1 MLIDEYFEYQLN
13 FEKKYG
19 TETLVLMQVGSFF
32 EFYGVDNKEEKIGNL
47 QFITELLNIQ
57 LTRRNKAILENSR
70 SNCLMGGFP
79 THALKRFLPLLLNNN
94 YTIILIEQT
103 TEPPNP
109 KREITQIFS
118 PGTYIE
124 EINKSDPNFIV
135 SIYLTEHDCYKTGAS
150 VFMVGLSAIDLS
162 TGQNIIYQGS
172 VNSYDKNALLE
183 DIYRF
188 IESNNPKEILFYSNE
203 LSKVSTN
210 EIRQTLN
217 SMNRIVHLHFNDI
230 EKKFFQISYQNVFL
244 GKIFPNH
251 GLLSPIEFLD
261 FERKYEALVSYLLLL
276 QFSYEH
282 NERIIEKIQKP
293 TIWEYHDHLI
303 LYHNT
308 IYQLNIIST
317 DTYKEANNK
326 CKYKCLY
333 DIINKTSTSL
343 GKRLLKYRIMNP
355 ITNINILNNRYLKIE
370 NMISS
375 GKIYEIENILNEI
388 VDIERLHR
396 KISLQMLHP
405 YEFLNLSYS
414 YDNILKLFEYFGN
427 SNSNDSNDSK
437 INKKKDENNNYLMSL
452 YDIKQQTIDDFKL
465 YIKYYK
471 YVFDLMEMGKYGLL
485 NITNSFLNKGIYL
498 EIDNIQ
504 DEIEKINDFFNKEC
518 NYLSNIIEKDSDFVK
533 VDNNERE
540 GYFYYCT
547 KKRADVLM
555 EKMNASDKK
564 KYEIKKFNG
573 SNIKIISKEIMEKS
587 DKIIANKDNIQ
598 KIVKDKYLE
607 ILLNI
612 ENKFRNVLD
621 EISKFVAE
629 FDFIKSGAKCAI
641 IYNYCKPE
649 IINKYDNKSYF
660 SSKKI
665 RHPIIEVINQE
676 KVYVEND
683 IELLKKDIKNEI
695 KNQKEENSCSGI
707 LLYGVN
713 GVGKSSLG
721 KAIGSNIILAQMG
734 YYTASSNFVYYPY
747 HKIFTRING
756 DDNIFKG
763 MSSFVVEMSELK
775 SILKYADSQSIVIGD
790 EVCKGTEET
799 SALAIVSS
807 SIVHF
812 SKNNV
817 NFILATHFHKLYDL
831 SCIKNLKNLKLYHLS
846 VNYDSKNDIII
857 YGRKLEHGIGSDLYG
872 LEIANYIIKDDN
884 FMAFAKNIRN
894 EVLNLQTEIVSTQ
907 TSNYNKDLYIDKCM
921 ICGDNGLTYPLDT
934 HHIIEQKIFDKNN
947 NSESFHK
954 NKLSNLVVLCK
965 IHHDSVH
972 HGNLTINGYKD
983 STNGLLLDYNDK
995 NSEKKDKQIET
1006 ELKKGN
1012 KKYNNSQIEIIKNI
1026 ANKLKEQKQS
1036 MNIIQNE
1043 LKKQGMQIS
1052 PKTIKNILNDTY

>member
-1 MLIDEYFEYQLN
+1 
-13 FEKKYG
+13 
-19 TETLVLMQVGSFF
+19 
-32 EFYGVDNKEEKIGNL
+32 
-47 QFITELLNIQ
+47 
-57 LTRRNKAILENSR
+57 
-70 SNCLMGGFP
+70 
-79 THALKRFLPLLLNNN
+79 
-94 YTIILIEQT
+94 
-103 TEPPNP
+103 
-109 KREITQIFS
+109 
-118 PGTYIE
+118 
-124 EINKSDPNFIV
+124 
-135 SIYLTEHDCYKTGAS
+135 
-150 VFMVGLSAIDLS
+150 
-162 TGQNIIYQGS
+162 
-172 VNSYDKNALLE
+172 
-183 DIYRF
+183 
-188 IESNNPKEILFYSNE
+188 
-203 LSKVSTN
+203 
-210 EIRQTLN
+210 
-217 SMNRIVHLHFNDI
+217 
-230 EKKFFQISYQNVFL
+230 
-244 GKIFPNH
+244 
-251 GLLSPIEFLD
+251 
-261 FERKYEALVSYLLLL
+261 
-276 QFSYEH
+276 
-282 NERIIEKIQKP
+282 
-293 TIWEYHDHLI
+293 
-303 LYHNT
+303 
-308 IYQLNIIST
+308 
-317 DTYKEANNK
+317 
-326 CKYKCLY
+326 
-333 DIINKTSTSL
+333 
-343 GKRLLKYRIMNP
+343 MNP
-355 ITNINILNNRYLKIE
+355 ITNVDILNNRYLKIE

-414 YDNILKLFEYFGN
+414 YDNILKLFEYFD
-427 SNSNDSNDSK
+427 ND
-437 INKKKDENNNYLMSL
+437 NKKKDENKNNLMSL
-452 YDIKQQTIDDFKL
+452 YDIKQQTIDDFNL

-485 NITNSFLNKGIYL
+485 NITNSFLKKGIYL

-547 KKRADVLM
+547 KKRADILM
-555 EKMNASDKK
+555 EKISTSDKK
-564 KYEIKKFNG
+564 KYEIRKFNG
-573 SNIKIISKEIMEKS
+573 SNIKIVSKEIMEKS
-587 DKIIANKDNIQ
+587 DKIISNKDNIQ

-612 ENKFRNVLD
+612 ENKFRLVLD

-649 IINKYDNKSYF
+649 IVNKYDNKSYF

-676 KVYVEND
+676 KAYIEND
-683 IELLKKDIKNEI
+683 VELV
-695 KNQKEENSCSGI
+695 KEEDCCSGI

-831 SCIKNLKNLKLYHLS
+831 SCIKDLKNIKLYHLS

-857 YGRKLEHGIGSDLYG
+857 YGRKLEHGSGSDLYG

-907 TSNYNKDLYIDKCM
+907 TSNYNKDLYVDKCM

-965 IHHDSVH
+965 THHDSVH
-972 HGNLTINGYKD
+972 HGNLIINGYKD
-983 STNGLLLDYNDK
+983 TTNGLLLDFNDK
-995 NSEKKDKQIET
+995 NILKDSDEDIKKS
-1006 ELKKGN
+1006 KK
-1012 KKYNNSQIEIIKNI
+1012 KI
-1026 ANKLKEQKQS
+1026 
-1036 MNIIQNE
+1036 
-1043 LKKQGMQIS
+1043 
-1052 PKTIKNILNDTY
+1052 

>member
-135 SIYLTEHDCYKTGAS
+135 SIYLTEHDCYKTGSS

-230 EKKFFQISYQNVFL
+230 EKKFFQLSYQNVFL

-317 DTYKEANNK
+317 DSYKEVNNK

-355 ITNINILNNRYLKIE
+355 ITNIDILNNRYLKIE
-370 NMISS
+370 SMISS

-414 YDNILKLFEYFGN
+414 YDNILKLFEYFD
-427 SNSNDSNDSK
+427 ND
-437 INKKKDENNNYLMSL
+437 NKKKDDNKLMSL

-485 NITNSFLNKGIYL
+485 NITNSFLKKGIYL

-547 KKRADVLM
+547 KKRADILM
-555 EKMNASDKK
+555 EKLSSSDKK
-564 KYEIKKFNG
+564 KYEIRKFNG
-573 SNIKIISKEIMEKS
+573 SNIKIVSKEIMEKS

-612 ENKFRNVLD
+612 ENKFRLVLD

-629 FDFIKSGAKCAI
+629 FDFVKSGAKCAI

-649 IINKYDNKSYF
+649 IINKYNNKSYF

-676 KVYVEND
+676 KAYIEND
-683 IELLKKDIKNEI
+683 VELVKKEKE
-695 KNQKEENSCSGI
+695 QKENIENEDCCSGI

-831 SCIKNLKNLKLYHLS
+831 SCIKDLKNIKLYHLS

-857 YGRKLEHGIGSDLYG
+857 YGRKLEHGSGSDLYG

-907 TSNYNKDLYIDKCM
+907 TSNYNKDLYVDKCM

-934 HHIIEQKIFDKNN
+934 HHIVEQKIFDKNN

-965 IHHDSVH
+965 THHDSVH

-995 NSEKKDKQIET
+995 NNQIQKEEDQEQKET
-1006 ELKKGN
+1006 KGKGKTN

>member
-32 EFYGVDNKEEKIGNL
+32 EFYGVDNNQEKIGNL

-135 SIYLTEHDCYKTGAS
+135 SIYLTEHDCYKTGSS

-217 SMNRIVHLHFNDI
+217 SMNRIVHLHFSDI
-230 EKKFFQISYQNVFL
+230 EKKFFQLSYQNAFL

-317 DTYKEANNK
+317 DSYKEANNK

-355 ITNINILNNRYLKIE
+355 ITNTDILNNRYLKIE

-414 YDNILKLFEYFGN
+414 YDNILKLFEYFV
-427 SNSNDSNDSK
+427 SD
-437 INKKKDENNNYLMSL
+437 IQLMSL
-452 YDIKQQTIDDFKL
+452 YDIKQQTIDDFNL

-485 NITNSFLNKGIYL
+485 NITNSFLKKGIYL
-498 EIDNIQ
+498 EIDSIQ

-533 VDNNERE
+533 VDNNDRE

-547 KKRADVLM
+547 KKRADILM
-555 EKMNASDKK
+555 EKLNASDKK
-564 KYEIKKFNG
+564 KYEIRKFNG
-573 SNIKIISKEIMEKS
+573 SNIKIVSKEIMEKS

-612 ENKFRNVLD
+612 ENKFRLVLD

-629 FDFIKSGAKCAI
+629 FDFVKSGAKCAI
-641 IYNYCKPE
+641 LYNYCKPE

-676 KVYVEND
+676 KSYVEND
-683 IELLKKDIKNEI
+683 VELLKKDIKNE
-695 KNQKEENSCSGI
+695 KEQKEQKEEDYCSGI

-721 KAIGSNIILAQMG
+721 KAIGTNIILAQMG
-734 YYTASSNFVYYPY
+734 YYTASSNFIFYPY

-831 SCIKNLKNLKLYHLS
+831 SCIKNLKNIKLYHLS

-857 YGRKLEHGIGSDLYG
+857 YGRKLEHGSGSDLYG

-907 TSNYNKDLYIDKCM
+907 TSNYNKDLYVDKCM

-934 HHIIEQKIFDKNN
+934 HHIVEQKIFEKNN
-947 NSESFHK
+947 NTESFHK
-954 NKLSNLVVLCK
+954 NKLANLVVLCK
-965 IHHDSVH
+965 THHDSVH

-983 STNGLLLDYNDK
+983 TTNGLLLDYNDK
-995 NSEKKDKQIET
+995 NNKIQKDQEDQEQIDKQKET
-1006 ELKKGN
+1006 KGKTN
-1012 KKYNNSQIEIIKNI
+1012 KKYNNTQIEIIKNI

-1036 MNIIQNE
+1036 MIIIQNE

-1052 PKTIKNILNDTY
+1052 PKTIKNILNNSY

>member
-32 EFYGVDNKEEKIGNL
+32 EFYGVDNNEEKIGNL

-135 SIYLTEHDCYKTGAS
+135 SIYLTEHDCYKTGSS

-230 EKKFFQISYQNVFL
+230 EKKFFQISYQNAFL

-317 DTYKEANNK
+317 DSYKEANNK

-355 ITNINILNNRYLKIE
+355 ITNVDILNNRYLKIE

-414 YDNILKLFEYFGN
+414 YDNILKLFEYFD
-427 SNSNDSNDSK
+427 ND
-437 INKKKDENNNYLMSL
+437 NKKKDENKNNLMSL
-452 YDIKQQTIDDFKL
+452 YDIKQQTIDDFNL

-485 NITNSFLNKGIYL
+485 NITNSFLKKGIYL

-547 KKRADVLM
+547 KKRADILM

-564 KYEIKKFNG
+564 KYEIRKFNG
-573 SNIKIISKEIMEKS
+573 SNIKIVSKEIMEKS

-629 FDFIKSGAKCAI
+629 FDFVKSGAKCAI
-641 IYNYCKPE
+641 LYNYCKPE

-676 KVYVEND
+676 KTYVEND
-683 IELLKKDIKNEI
+683 VELLKKE
-695 KNQKEENSCSGI
+695 KEKDYCSGI

-721 KAIGSNIILAQMG
+721 KAIGTNIILAQMG
-734 YYTASSNFVYYPY
+734 YYTACSNFVYYPY

-775 SILKYADSQSIVIGD
+775 SILKYSDSRSIVIGD

-807 SIVHF
+807 TIVHF

-831 SCIKNLKNLKLYHLS
+831 SCIKDLKNIKLYHLS

-857 YGRKLEHGIGSDLYG
+857 YGRKLEHGSGSDLYG
-872 LEIANYIIKDDN
+872 LEIANYIIKDDE
-884 FMAFAKNIRN
+884 FITFAKNIRN
-894 EVLNLQTEIVSTQ
+894 EVLNLQTKIVSTQ
-907 TSNYNKDLYIDKCM
+907 TSNYNKDLFVDKCM

-934 HHIIEQKIFDKNN
+934 HHIVEQKIFDKNN

-965 IHHDSVH
+965 THHDNVH

-983 STNGLLLDYNDK
+983 TTNGLLLDFNDK
-995 NSEKKDKQIET
+995 NILKDSDEDVKKSK
-1006 ELKKGN
+1006 
-1012 KKYNNSQIEIIKNI
+1012 KKYGKEQIDLVKNI
-1026 ANKLKEQKQS
+1026 FNKLKEQKQS
-1036 MNIIQNE
+1036 MNIIQKE
-1043 LKKQGMQIS
+1043 LQKNGLQIS
-1052 PKTIKNILNDTY
+1052 PKIIRSIINDSY

>member
-1 MLIDEYFEYQLN
+1 MVSL
-13 FEKKYG
+13 KYI
-19 TETLVLMQVGSFF
+19 F
-32 EFYGVDNKEEKIGNL
+32 
-47 QFITELLNIQ
+47 
-57 LTRRNKAILENSR
+57 
-70 SNCLMGGFP
+70 
-79 THALKRFLPLLLNNN
+79 RF
-94 YTIILIEQT
+94 
-103 TEPPNP
+103 
-109 KREITQIFS
+109 
-118 PGTYIE
+118 
-124 EINKSDPNFIV
+124 
-135 SIYLTEHDCYKTGAS
+135 
-150 VFMVGLSAIDLS
+150 
-162 TGQNIIYQGS
+162 
-172 VNSYDKNALLE
+172 
-183 DIYRF
+183 
-188 IESNNPKEILFYSNE
+188 
-203 LSKVSTN
+203 
-210 EIRQTLN
+210 
-217 SMNRIVHLHFNDI
+217 
-230 EKKFFQISYQNVFL
+230 
-244 GKIFPNH
+244 
-251 GLLSPIEFLD
+251 
-261 FERKYEALVSYLLLL
+261 
-276 QFSYEH
+276 
-282 NERIIEKIQKP
+282 
-293 TIWEYHDHLI
+293 
-303 LYHNT
+303 YHNT

-317 DTYKEANNK
+317 DSYKEANNK

-355 ITNINILNNRYLKIE
+355 ITNTDILNNRYLKIE

-414 YDNILKLFEYFGN
+414 YDNILKLFEYFV
-427 SNSNDSNDSK
+427 DDSK
-437 INKKKDENNNYLMSL
+437 NGTKNDNKIMSL
-452 YDIKQQTIDDFKL
+452 YDIKQQTIDDFRL

-485 NITNSFLNKGIYL
+485 NITNSFLKKGIYL

-547 KKRADVLM
+547 KKRADILM
-555 EKMNASDKK
+555 EKLNASDKK
-564 KYEIKKFNG
+564 KYEIRKFNG
-573 SNIKIISKEIMEKS
+573 SNIKIVSKEIMEKS

-612 ENKFRNVLD
+612 ENKFRLVLD

-641 IYNYCKPE
+641 LYNYCKPE

-660 SSKKI
+660 SSKQI

-676 KVYVEND
+676 KSYVEND
-683 IELLKKDIKNEI
+683 VELLKKDIKNE
-695 KNQKEENSCSGI
+695 KEQKDEKEKEQDYCSGI

-721 KAIGSNIILAQMG
+721 KAIGTNIILAQMG
-734 YYTASSNFVYYPY
+734 YYTASSNFIFYPY

-831 SCIKNLKNLKLYHLS
+831 SCIKNLKNIKLYHLS

-857 YGRKLEHGIGSDLYG
+857 YGRKLEYGSGSDLYG

-894 EVLNLQTEIVSTQ
+894 EVLNIQTEIVSTQ
-907 TSNYNKDLYIDKCM
+907 TSNYNKDLYVDKCM

-934 HHIIEQKIFDKNN
+934 HHIVEQKIFDKNN
-947 NSESFHK
+947 NTESFHK
-954 NKLSNLVVLCK
+954 NKLANLVVLCK
-965 IHHDSVH
+965 THHDSVH

-983 STNGLLLDYNDK
+983 TTNGLLLDYNDK
-995 NSEKKDKQIET
+995 NTEKDTEQIDKQKET
-1006 ELKKGN
+1006 KGKTN
-1012 KKYNNSQIEIIKNI
+1012 KKYNNIQIEIIKNI

-1036 MNIIQNE
+1036 MTIIQNE

-1052 PKTIKNILNDTY
+1052 PKTIKNILNNSY

>member
-32 EFYGVDNKEEKIGNL
+32 EFYGVDNNQEKIGNL

-135 SIYLTEHDCYKTGAS
+135 SIYLTEHDCYKTGSS

-217 SMNRIVHLHFNDI
+217 SMNRIVHLHFSDI
-230 EKKFFQISYQNVFL
+230 EKKFFQLSYQNAFL

-317 DTYKEANNK
+317 DSYKEANNK

-355 ITNINILNNRYLKIE
+355 ITNTDILNNRYLKIE

-414 YDNILKLFEYFGN
+414 YDNILKLFEYFV
-427 SNSNDSNDSK
+427 SD
-437 INKKKDENNNYLMSL
+437 IQLMSL
-452 YDIKQQTIDDFKL
+452 YDIKQQTIDDFNL

-485 NITNSFLNKGIYL
+485 NITNSFLKKGIYL
-498 EIDNIQ
+498 EIDSIQ

-533 VDNNERE
+533 VDNNDRE

-547 KKRADVLM
+547 KKRADILM
-555 EKMNASDKK
+555 EKLNASDKK
-564 KYEIKKFNG
+564 KYEIRKFNG
-573 SNIKIISKEIMEKS
+573 SNIKIVSKEIMEKS

-612 ENKFRNVLD
+612 ENKFRLVLD

-629 FDFIKSGAKCAI
+629 FDFVKSGAKCAI
-641 IYNYCKPE
+641 LYNYCKPE

-676 KVYVEND
+676 KSYVEND
-683 IELLKKDIKNEI
+683 VELLKKDIKNE
-695 KNQKEENSCSGI
+695 KEQKEQKEEDYCSGI

-721 KAIGSNIILAQMG
+721 KAIGTNIILAQMG
-734 YYTASSNFVYYPY
+734 YYTASSNFIFYPY

-831 SCIKNLKNLKLYHLS
+831 SCIKNLKNIKLYHLS

-857 YGRKLEHGIGSDLYG
+857 YGRKLEHGSGSDLYG

-907 TSNYNKDLYIDKCM
+907 TSNYNKDLYVDKCM

-934 HHIIEQKIFDKNN
+934 HHIVEQKIFDKNN
-947 NSESFHK
+947 NTESFHK
-954 NKLSNLVVLCK
+954 NKLANLVVLCK
-965 IHHDSVH
+965 THHDSVH

-983 STNGLLLDYNDK
+983 TTNGLLLDYNDK
-995 NSEKKDKQIET
+995 NNKIQKDQEDQEQIDKQKET
-1006 ELKKGN
+1006 KGKTN
-1012 KKYNNSQIEIIKNI
+1012 KKYNNTQIEIIKNI

-1036 MNIIQNE
+1036 MIIIQNE

-1052 PKTIKNILNDTY
+1052 PKTIKNILNNSY

>member
-32 EFYGVDNKEEKIGNL
+32 EFYGVDNSEEKIGNL

-135 SIYLTEHDCYKTGAS
+135 SIYLTEHDCYKTGSS
-150 VFMVGLSAIDLS
+150 VFMVGLCAIDLS

-203 LSKVSTN
+203 LSKVSSN

-217 SMNRIVHLHFNDI
+217 SMNRIVHLHFDEI
-230 EKKFFQISYQNVFL
+230 EKKFFQLSYQNAFL
-244 GKIFPNH
+244 GKIFHNH

-317 DTYKEANNK
+317 DSYKEANNK

-355 ITNINILNNRYLKIE
+355 ITNIDILNNRYLKIE

-375 GKIYEIENILNEI
+375 GKMYEIENILNEI

-414 YDNILKLFEYFGN
+414 YDNILKLFDYFN
-427 SNSNDSNDSK
+427 SNND
-437 INKKKDENNNYLMSL
+437 NKNKENKNHLIPFSL
-452 YDIKQQTIDDFKL
+452 FDIKQQTIDDFNL

-471 YVFDLMEMGKYGLL
+471 YVFNLLEMGKYGLL

-504 DEIEKINDFFNKEC
+504 DEIEKINDFFEKEC
-518 NYLSNIIEKDSDFVK
+518 SYLSNIIEKDSDFVK
-533 VDNNERE
+533 VDNNDRE

-547 KKRADVLM
+547 KKRADILM
-555 EKMNASDKK
+555 EKLSANDKK
-564 KYEIKKFNG
+564 KYEIRKFNG
-573 SNIKIISKEIMEKS
+573 SNIKIVSKEIMEKS

-612 ENKFRNVLD
+612 ENKFRHVLD

-629 FDFIKSGAKCAI
+629 LDFVKSGAKCAI
-641 IYNYCKPE
+641 VYNYCKPE
-649 IINKYDNKSYF
+649 IVNKYDNKSYF

-683 IELLKKDIKNEI
+683 VELLKEELNDNEQLKND
-695 KNQKEENSCSGI
+695 NYCSGI

-721 KAIGSNIILAQMG
+721 KAIGINIILAQMG
-734 YYTASSNFVYYPY
+734 YYTASSSFVFFPY

-775 SILKYADSQSIVIGD
+775 SILKYADSRSIVIGD

-817 NFILATHFHKLYDL
+817 NFILATHFHKLCEL
-831 SCIKNLKNLKLYHLS
+831 SCIKNLNNIKLYHLS
-846 VNYDSKNDIII
+846 VDYDSKNDIII
-857 YGRKLEHGIGSDLYG
+857 YGRKLEPGAGSDLYG

-894 EVLNLQTEIVSTQ
+894 EVLNIQTEIVSTH
-907 TSNYNKDLYIDKCM
+907 TSNYNKDLYVDKCM
-921 ICGDNGLTYPLDT
+921 ICGDNGMTYPLDT
-934 HHIIEQKIFDKNN
+934 HHIVEQSVFDKNN
-947 NSESFHK
+947 NNESFHK
-954 NKLSNLVVLCK
+954 NKLANLVVLCK
-965 IHHDSVH
+965 THHDSVH
-972 HGNLTINGYKD
+972 NGNLIINGYKD
-983 STNGLLLDYNDK
+983 TTNGLILDYNDISNQQNIEIKK
-995 NSEKKDKQIET
+995 NK
-1006 ELKKGN
+1006 
-1012 KKYNNSQIEIIKNI
+1012 KKYNHIDIFCIKTI
-1026 ANKLKEQKQS
+1026 ADKFNGQKQS
-1036 MNIIQNE
+1036 MLLIQNE
-1043 LKKQGMQIS
+1043 LKKHGMNIS

>member
-1 MLIDEYFEYQLN
+1 
-13 FEKKYG
+13 
-19 TETLVLMQVGSFF
+19 
-32 EFYGVDNKEEKIGNL
+32 
-47 QFITELLNIQ
+47 
-57 LTRRNKAILENSR
+57 
-70 SNCLMGGFP
+70 
-79 THALKRFLPLLLNNN
+79 
-94 YTIILIEQT
+94 
-103 TEPPNP
+103 
-109 KREITQIFS
+109 
-118 PGTYIE
+118 
-124 EINKSDPNFIV
+124 
-135 SIYLTEHDCYKTGAS
+135 
-150 VFMVGLSAIDLS
+150 
-162 TGQNIIYQGS
+162 
-172 VNSYDKNALLE
+172 
-183 DIYRF
+183 
-188 IESNNPKEILFYSNE
+188 
-203 LSKVSTN
+203 
-210 EIRQTLN
+210 
-217 SMNRIVHLHFNDI
+217 
-230 EKKFFQISYQNVFL
+230 
-244 GKIFPNH
+244 
-251 GLLSPIEFLD
+251 
-261 FERKYEALVSYLLLL
+261 
-276 QFSYEH
+276 
-282 NERIIEKIQKP
+282 
-293 TIWEYHDHLI
+293 
-303 LYHNT
+303 
-308 IYQLNIIST
+308 
-317 DTYKEANNK
+317 
-326 CKYKCLY
+326 
-333 DIINKTSTSL
+333 
-343 GKRLLKYRIMNP
+343 
-355 ITNINILNNRYLKIE
+355 
-370 NMISS
+370 
-375 GKIYEIENILNEI
+375 
-388 VDIERLHR
+388 
-396 KISLQMLHP
+396 
-405 YEFLNLSYS
+405 
-414 YDNILKLFEYFGN
+414 
-427 SNSNDSNDSK
+427 
-437 INKKKDENNNYLMSL
+437 
-452 YDIKQQTIDDFKL
+452 
-465 YIKYYK
+465 
-471 YVFDLMEMGKYGLL
+471 MEMGKYGLL
-485 NITNSFLNKGIYL
+485 NITNSFLKKGIYL

-547 KKRADVLM
+547 KKRADILM
-555 EKMNASDKK
+555 EKLSSNDKK
-564 KYEIKKFNG
+564 KYEIRKFNG
-573 SNIKIISKEIMEKS
+573 SNIKIVSKEIMEKS

-629 FDFIKSGAKCAI
+629 FDFVKSGGKCAI
-641 IYNYCKPE
+641 LYNYCKPE
-649 IINKYDNKSYF
+649 IINKYNNKSYF

-676 KVYVEND
+676 KTYVEND
-683 IELLKKDIKNEI
+683 VELLKKCE
-695 KNQKEENSCSGI
+695 KEEEYNNHCSGI

-734 YYTASSNFVYYPY
+734 YYTASSNFVFYPY

-807 SIVHF
+807 TIVHF

-817 NFILATHFHKLYDL
+817 NFILATHFHKLYEL
-831 SCIKNLKNLKLYHLS
+831 SCIKDLKNIKLYHLS

-857 YGRKLEHGIGSDLYG
+857 YGRKLEHGSGSDLYG

-907 TSNYNKDLYIDKCM
+907 TSNYNKDLYVDKCM

-934 HHIIEQKIFDKNN
+934 HHIIEQKIFEKNN
-947 NSESFHK
+947 NTESFHK

-965 IHHDSVH
+965 THHDSVH

-983 STNGLLLDYNDK
+983 TTNGLLLDFN
-995 NSEKKDKQIET
+995 EKEDKQIET
-1006 ELKKGN
+1006 EQIETKKGN

-1036 MNIIQNE
+1036 MTIIQNE

-1052 PKTIKNILNDTY
+1052 PKTIKNILNDNY

>member
-32 EFYGVDNKEEKIGNL
+32 EFYGVDNNEEKIGNL

-79 THALKRFLPLLLNNN
+79 IHALKRFLPLLLNNN

-135 SIYLTEHDCYKTGAS
+135 SIYLTEHDCYKTGSS

-230 EKKFFQISYQNVFL
+230 EKKFFQISYQNAFL

-317 DTYKEANNK
+317 DSYKEVNNK

-370 NMISS
+370 NMINS

-414 YDNILKLFEYFGN
+414 YDNILKLFEYFD
-427 SNSNDSNDSK
+427 ND
-437 INKKKDENNNYLMSL
+437 NKLMSL
-452 YDIKQQTIDDFKL
+452 YDIKHQTIDDFNL

-471 YVFDLMEMGKYGLL
+471 YVFNLMEMGKYGLL
-485 NITNSFLNKGIYL
+485 NITNSFLNKGIYH

-547 KKRADVLM
+547 KKRADILM
-555 EKMNASDKK
+555 EKLNASDKK
-564 KYEIKKFNG
+564 KYEIRKFNG

-629 FDFIKSGAKCAI
+629 FDFVKSGAKCAI
-641 IYNYCKPE
+641 LYNYCKPE
-649 IINKYDNKSYF
+649 IVNKYNNKSYF

-665 RHPIIEVINQE
+665 RHPIIEVITQE
-676 KVYVEND
+676 KAYVEND
-683 IELLKKDIKNEI
+683 VELLKEDIKE
-695 KNQKEENSCSGI
+695 QKEEDYCSGI

-721 KAIGSNIILAQMG
+721 KAIGTNIILAQMG
-734 YYTASSNFVYYPY
+734 YYTASSNFIFYPY

-807 SIVHF
+807 TIVHF

-817 NFILATHFHKLYDL
+817 NFILATHFHKLYEL
-831 SCIKNLKNLKLYHLS
+831 SCIKNLKNIKLYHLS

-907 TSNYNKDLYIDKCM
+907 TSNYNKDLYIWFC
-921 ICGDNGLTYPLDT
+921 CY
-934 HHIIEQKIFDKNN
+934 
-947 NSESFHK
+947 
-954 NKLSNLVVLCK
+954 
-965 IHHDSVH
+965 
-972 HGNLTINGYKD
+972 
-983 STNGLLLDYNDK
+983 
-995 NSEKKDKQIET
+995 
-1006 ELKKGN
+1006 
-1012 KKYNNSQIEIIKNI
+1012 
-1026 ANKLKEQKQS
+1026 
-1036 MNIIQNE
+1036 
-1043 LKKQGMQIS
+1043 
-1052 PKTIKNILNDTY
+1052 

>member
-1 MLIDEYFEYQLN
+1 MLIDEYFEYQIN

-19 TETLVLMQVGSFF
+19 LETLVLMQVGSFF
-32 EFYGVDNKEEKIGNL
+32 EFYGVNNNEEKIGNL

-57 LTRRNKAILENSR
+57 LTRRNKAILENNR

-79 THALKRFLPLLLNNN
+79 THSLKRFLPLLLNNN

-135 SIYLTEHDCYKTGAS
+135 SIYLTENSCYKTGES
-150 VFMVGLSAIDLS
+150 VFIVGLTAIDLS

-172 VNSYDKNALLE
+172 VNAYDKNALLE

-203 LSKVSTN
+203 LSKVSVN

-217 SMNRIVHLHFNDI
+217 SMNRIVHLNFNNI
-230 EKKFFQISYQNVFL
+230 ENKFFQISYQNAFL
-244 GKIFPNH
+244 AKIFPNH

-261 FERKYEALVSYLLLL
+261 FERRTESLISYILAL

-282 NERIIEKIQKP
+282 NERIIQKIQKP

-308 IYQLNIIST
+308 IYQLNVIST
-317 DTYKEANNK
+317 DNYKESNNK
-326 CKYKCLY
+326 NKFKCLY
-333 DIINKTSTSL
+333 DILNKTSTSL

-355 ITNINILNNRYLKIE
+355 ITNVNTLNNRYIKIE
-370 NMISS
+370 KMIKS

-388 VDIERLHR
+388 IDIERLHR

-414 YDNILKLFEYFGN
+414 YENILKLFNFFDNENIFPL
-427 SNSNDSNDSK
+427 SLFD
-437 INKKKDENNNYLMSL
+437 IKKKD
-452 YDIKQQTIDDFKL
+452 IDDFKK
-465 YIKYYK
+465 YIEYYEST
-471 YVFDLMEMGKYGLL
+471 FDVLEMGKYGLL
-485 NITNSFLNKGIYL
+485 NITNSFFKKGLYP

-504 DEIEKINDFFNKEC
+504 TEIQNINDFFNKEC
-518 NYLSNIIEKDSDFVK
+518 IYLSNIIEKDSNDIVK
-533 VDNNERE
+533 IDNNERE

-547 KKRADVLM
+547 KKRADILL
-555 EKMNASDKK
+555 EKMNANDKK

-573 SNIKIISKEIMEKS
+573 SNVKIVSKEIIEKS
-587 DKIIANKDNIQ
+587 DKIITNRDNIQ

-612 ENKFRNVLD
+612 ELKYRKILD

-629 FDFIKSGAKCAI
+629 IDFIKSGAKCAI
-641 IYNYCKPE
+641 IYNYSKPE
-649 IINKYDNKSYF
+649 IIDKYNNKSYF

-676 KVYVEND
+676 KQYIEND
-683 IELLKKDIKNEI
+683 VELLKEDKYNEKEKEKDKENEYN
-695 KNQKEENSCSGI
+695 KDNTYCSGI

-721 KAIGSNIILAQMG
+721 KAIGLNIIMAQMG
-734 YYTASSNFVYYPY
+734 YYTSSSNFIYYPY

-775 SILKYADSQSIVIGD
+775 SIIKYSDDRSIVIGD

-799 SALAIVSS
+799 SALSIVSA
-807 SIVHF
+807 SIDHF
-812 SKNNV
+812 SKKNV
-817 NFILATHFHKLYDL
+817 NFILATHFHKLYEL
-831 SCIKNLKNLKLYHLS
+831 SCIKKLNNIKLCHLS
-846 VNYDSKNDIII
+846 VNYDKKNDIII
-857 YGRKLEHGIGSDLYG
+857 YGRKLEDGPGSDLYG
-872 LEIANYIIKDDN
+872 LEIANYIIKDDE
-884 FMAFAKNIRN
+884 FISFAKNVRN
-894 EVLNLQTEIVSTQ
+894 EVLNIQTQIVNTQ

-921 ICGDNGLTYPLDT
+921 ICGDNGALYPLDT
-934 HHIIEQKIFDKNN
+934 HHIIEQNVFENNN

-965 IHHDSVH
+965 VHHNSVH

-983 STNGLLLDYNDK
+983 STNGLILDYK
-995 NSEKKDKQIET
+995 NTVDDSDEDSKKKNKESKKKFGKEQIE
-1006 ELKKGN
+1006 LV
-1012 KKYNNSQIEIIKNI
+1012 KNI
-1026 ANKLKEQKQS
+1026 YNKLKEQKQS
-1036 MNIIQNE
+1036 MVIIQKE
-1043 LKKQGMQIS
+1043 LDKNGLQICK
-1052 PKTIKNILNDTY
+1052 KTIKSIINDSY